1 MIQMKL
7 SQLLEIAVTAAL
19 EAGSEIMGIYNSDKI
34 KVDFKDDNSPLT
46 NADLM
51 SNEVI
56 LSHLAKTETPVL
68 SEEGKEIP
76 FDTRKKWKRIW
87 IVDPID
93 GTKEFIK
100 KNGEFTV
107 NIALIENNKP
117 ILGVIFAPALNQL
130 YFSTVARANV
140 FTFNL

>member
-51 SNEVI
+51 SNEII

-68 SEEGKEIP
+68 SINP
-76 FDTRKKWKRIW
+76 SFLS
-87 IVDPID
+87 
-93 GTKEFIK
+93 F
-100 KNGEFTV
+100 
-107 NIALIENNKP
+107 
-117 ILGVIFAPALNQL
+117 
-130 YFSTVARANV
+130 
-140 FTFNL
+140 